1 MGMAVAKEADNNSK
15 TDGRYEERLVSVNR
29 TAKVV
34 KGGRKFGFAA
44 LVVVGDG
51 NGRVGIGK
59 GKALEVPEAI
69 RKAMESARRNLILIP
84 LNDTTLQHTIVAYHG
99 ATKVFMKPA
108 SDGTGIIAGG
118 GMRAIFE
125 VAGIKNVLAK
135 CYGSTNSYNVV
146 RATIKGLS
154 SMKSPQD
161 FANKRSKSL
170 EEIMG

>member
-1 MGMAVAKEADNNSK
+1 MALAKEAENNSK
-15 TDGRYEERLVSVNR
+15 TDGRYEEKLVSVTR

-51 NGRVGIGK
+51 NGRVGVGK

-84 LNDTTLQHTIVAYHG
+84 LNDTTLHHTIVANHG

-146 RATIKGLS
+146 RATIKGLAA
-154 SMKSPQD
+154 MKSPQD
-161 FANKRSKSL
+161 FASKRGKSV
-170 EEIMG
+170 EEIME

>member
-1 MGMAVAKEADNNSK
+1 MAVAKEADNNSK

-69 RKAMESARRNLILIP
+69 RKAMESARRNLILVP
-84 LNDTTLQHTIVAYHG
+84 LKDTTLHHTIVANHG

-161 FANKRSKSL
+161 FANKRNKSL

>member
-1 MGMAVAKEADNNSK
+1 MAVANKESDNNSK
-15 TDGRYEERLVSVNR
+15 DGRYEERLVAVNR

-51 NGRVGIGK
+51 NGRVGVGK

-84 LNDTTLQHTIVAYHG
+84 LNNTTLHHTIIANHG

-154 SMKSPQD
+154 GMKSPQD
-161 FANKRSKSL
+161 FANKRGKSL
-170 EEIMG
+170 EEFVG

>member
-1 MGMAVAKEADNNSK
+1 MAVATQADHNSK

-84 LNDTTLQHTIVAYHG
+84 LNDTTLHHTIVAHHG

-135 CYGSTNSYNVV
+135 CYGSTNAYNVV

-154 SMKSPQD
+154 GMKSPQD

-170 EEIMG
+170 EEIVK

>member
-1 MGMAVAKEADNNSK
+1 MALAKEAENNSK
-15 TDGRYEERLVSVNR
+15 DGRYEEKLVSVTR

-51 NGRVGIGK
+51 NGRVGVGK

-84 LNDTTLQHTIVAYHG
+84 LNDTTLHHTIVANHG

-146 RATIKGLS
+146 RATIKGLA
-154 SMKSPQD
+154 SMRSPQD
-161 FANKRSKSL
+161 FASKRGKSV

>member
-1 MGMAVAKEADNNSK
+1 MALAKEAENNSK
-15 TDGRYEERLVSVNR
+15 TDGRYEEKLVSVTR

-51 NGRVGIGK
+51 NGRVGVGK

-84 LNDTTLQHTIVAYHG
+84 LNDTTLHHTIVANHG

-161 FANKRSKSL
+161 FASKRGKSV

>member
-1 MGMAVAKEADNNSK
+1 MGFDRSTQSDGLKEKLIEVMRTSK
-15 TDGRYEERLVSVNR
+15 T
-29 TAKVV
+29 V
-34 KGGRKFGFAA
+34 KGGRRFGFKA

-51 NGRVGIGK
+51 NGRIGVGF
-59 GKALEVPEAI
+59 GKALEVPAAI
-69 RKAMESARRNLILIP
+69 QKALENARKNTRHVALKG
-84 LNDTTLQHTIVAYHG
+84 DTLYCQLTGKYG
-99 ATKVFMKPA
+99 AAKVFMKPA

-135 CYGSTNSYNVV
+135 CYGSTNAYNVV

-154 SMKSPQD
+154 GMKSPQD

-170 EEIMG
+170 EEIVK

>member
-1 MGMAVAKEADNNSK
+1 MAVAKQADNNSK
-15 TDGRYEERLVSVNR
+15 DGRYEEKLISVTR
-29 TAKVV
+29 TAKVL
-34 KGGRKFGFAA
+34 KGGRRFAFAA

-69 RKAMESARRNLILIP
+69 KKAMESARRNLVLIP
-84 LNDTTLQHTIVAYHG
+84 LNDTTLHHTIIAYHG

-154 SMKSPQD
+154 GMRSPQD
-161 FANKRSKSL
+161 FANKRNKSL
-170 EEIMG
+170 EEIVG